1 MKKRALIQKNQSQL
15 PLKNVNKMMK
25 KENNA
30 QDVVIE
36 SASASRPHDPGMIVL
51 SDQEEHT

>member
-1 MKKRALIQKNQSQL
+1 
-15 PLKNVNKMMK
+15 MMK